1 MSWLRSRR
9 FYAGMAIGLF
19 PLLLLAAAQ
28 NDRTVVDGRT
38 DGHPVVVR
46 TYAGCCPD
54 STDADRTAAL
64 LEALPENVVLV
75 ETFTGCCCG
84 DTTRVYGP
92 TSARSI
98 TVPPY
103 PITGTGPGVGG
114 PRVVTPP
121 TAETPRGATPAVA
134 VVPPLIPGPTRGFA
148 APGGYLAPSA
158 PVQAGVPGWLGML
171 AAPLLFLTGTGDF
184 GDGEPLPDGVLC
196 PDDSGLP
203 IGPNR
208 PRC

>member
-9 FYAGMAIGLF
+9 FYAGMAIGLV
-19 PLLLLAAAQ
+19 PLLLLAAQ
-28 NDRTVVDGRT
+28 STDTRSSDRQ

-64 LEALPENVVLV
+64 LDTLPEDVVLV

-84 DTTRVYGP
+84 DTTRAYGP
-92 TSARSI
+92 TSSRDVF
-98 TVPPY
+98 VPPS
-103 PITGTGPGVGG
+103 PITGVGPGRGY
-114 PRVVTPP
+114 PSPP
-121 TAETPRGATPAVA
+121 AETPPVLQDIPGVAFAEPVAPTSPVEFTPVEFP
-134 VVPPLIPGPTRGFA
+134 VPPIRA
-148 APGGYLAPSA
+148 
-158 PVQAGVPGWLGML
+158 QAGVPGWLGML
-171 AAPLLFLTGTGDF
+171 VAPLAFIAGELGDSDGT
-184 GDGEPLPDGVLC
+184 LC
-196 PDDSGLP
+196 SDDSGLP

>member
-92 TSARSI
+92 TSSRDVF
-98 TVPPY
+98 VPPS
-103 PITGTGPGVGG
+103 PITGTGPGRGY
-114 PRVVTPP
+114 PPARSITP
-121 TAETPRGATPAVA
+121 EV
-134 VVPPLIPGPTRGFA
+134 
-148 APGGYLAPSA
+148 PSA
-158 PVQAGVPGWLGML
+158 LRGEVPGIASASPLTPMTPVGFNPVESPLPPAPVEAGLPGWLGVL
-171 AAPLLFLTGTGDF
+171 VAPLALLVGELGSSDGT
-184 GDGEPLPDGVLC
+184 LC